1 MSAEI
6 LFYHLQSQPLERVLP
21 TLLARSRERGW
32 KVAVEASS
40 AERVS
45 ALDDHLWTYADDAFL
60 PHGTDQ
66 EPEAASQPILL
77 TTSEANPN
85 NAAIRF
91 CVDGA
96 RIPDALDGY
105 ERIVLMFDGDDPD
118 ALAKAREDWKR
129 LKAVGHAATYWQQDE
144 NGRWEKKA

>member
-1 MSAEI
+1 MSTEV

-21 TLLARSRERGW
+21 TLLQRSRERGW

-40 AERVS
+40 PERVS

-66 EPEAASQPILL
+66 ESEAANQPILL
-77 TTSEANPN
+77 TTSTANTN
-85 NAAIRF
+85 KADIRF

-96 RIPDALDGY
+96 RIPDVMDGY

-129 LKAVGHAATYWQQDE
+129 LKAAGQAATYWQQDE